1 MLQLIKIK
9 KKFTADQK
17 STSVLTSIDVT
28 FEKNHSYALTG
39 PSGSGKSTL
48 MHIIAGIDTP
58 TKGSVLLNHK
68 DLSFYT
74 DLERA
79 QKITLVTQHPFLI
92 KELSVIENIC
102 LAGSILKLPQHA
114 TYAHAC
120 ELLKIMHLQNLRD
133 APIRELSGGQQHRVA
148 LARALLV
155 KPAFLCA
162 DEITGSLDEKT
173 GQEIIM
179 FLKKYCKEEGIGL
192 IISSHNPNII
202 EHMDLVFALKDGIL
216 TFHQSSFTKKE
227 SNEFSRHTRSSI
239 TS

>member
-1 MLQLIKIK
+1 MLQLTKIK
-9 KKFTADQK
+9 KKFTIHQK
-17 STSVLTSIDVT
+17 STSVLTSIDVS
-28 FEKNHSYALTG
+28 FQKNYSYALSG

-58 TKGSVLLNHK
+58 TEGSVLLNHK
-68 DLSFYT
+68 DLSHYT
-74 DLERA
+74 DQERA
-79 QKITLVTQHPFLI
+79 RSITLVTQHPFLI

-102 LAGSILKLPQHA
+102 LAGNILEMPQHA

-120 ELLKIMHLQNLRD
+120 KLLNKMQLQDMRD
-133 APIRELSGGQQHRVA
+133 APIRALSGGQQHRVA

-155 KPAFLCA
+155 KPEFLCA

-179 FLKKYCKEEGIGL
+179 FLKNYCKEETIGL
-192 IISSHNPNII
+192 IISSHNPNIV

-216 TFHQSSFTKKE
+216 TCHQSSFTKKE
-227 SNEFSRHTRSSI
+227 SHEPFKHTRSPIAS
-239 TS
+239 